1 MGVMHEAVE
10 DSVGE
15 GRIADDLV
23 PGIDR
28 QLAGDQR
35 RTGAITVLDDLHE
48 VAPLV
53 GREPVWAPVIE
64 DQQIG
69 LGKRAEQTRE
79 AAVSVSQFE
88 IGKEARHTCV
98 MHRIAITAGSLRQ
111 RAGRTHVAGTV
122 TGELIGLAD
131 SGWSFPT
138 AILITSDESA
148 LDIASNLITNFLLKV
163 GNGFDVSG
171 GQIVGADALLNFFD
185 PVGGDFQFRFDSIS
199 DGTPTHLNLLFW
211 NGGGGPIV
219 GTGNQGGFAGT
230 TYTAVAAVPEPSTWA
245 MVLFG
250 FAGIGFMA
258 YRRSRKDQGLALA
271 AA

>member
-1 MGVMHEAVE
+1 MKKFGLSILPDLLRAMAV
-10 DSVGE
+10 
-15 GRIADDLV
+15 
-23 PGIDR
+23 
-28 QLAGDQR
+28 
-35 RTGAITVLDDLHE
+35 
-48 VAPLV
+48 
-53 GREPVWAPVIE
+53 
-64 DQQIG
+64 
-69 LGKRAEQTRE
+69 
-79 AAVSVSQFE
+79 AAVACFASLNAANATTLTFSFSDDPSVLSTNFY
-88 IGKEARHTCV
+88 
-98 MHRIAITAGSLRQ
+98 
-111 RAGRTHVAGTV
+111 GRTHVAGTV

-148 LDIASNLITNFLLKV
+148 LDITSNLITNFLLKV

-245 MVLFG
+245 MMILG

-258 YRRSRKDQGLALA
+258 YRRRNQTA
-271 AA
+271 AFRVV

>member
-53 GREPVWAPVIE
+53 GREPVWAPVIK

-79 AAVSVSQFE
+79 AAVSVGQFE

-111 RAGRTHVAGTV
+111 RAAEPR
-122 TGELIGLAD
+122 LAD
-131 SGWSFPT
+131 AARSG
-138 AILITSDESA
+138 DQQ
-148 LDIASNLITNFLLKV
+148 IAMF
-163 GNGFDVSG
+163 GNPAAG
-171 GQIVGADALLNFFD
+171 G
-185 PVGGDFQFRFDSIS
+185 
-199 DGTPTHLNLLFW
+199 
-211 NGGGGPIV
+211 
-219 GTGNQGGFAGT
+219 
-230 TYTAVAAVPEPSTWA
+230 
-245 MVLFG
+245 
-250 FAGIGFMA
+250 
-258 YRRSRKDQGLALA
+258 
-271 AA
+271 

>member
-1 MGVMHEAVE
+1 MKKFGLSILPDLLRPMAV
-10 DSVGE
+10 
-15 GRIADDLV
+15 
-23 PGIDR
+23 
-28 QLAGDQR
+28 
-35 RTGAITVLDDLHE
+35 
-48 VAPLV
+48 
-53 GREPVWAPVIE
+53 
-64 DQQIG
+64 
-69 LGKRAEQTRE
+69 
-79 AAVSVSQFE
+79 AAVACFASLNAANAATFTFSFSDDPSVLSTNFY
-88 IGKEARHTCV
+88 
-98 MHRIAITAGSLRQ
+98 
-111 RAGRTHVAGTV
+111 GRTHVAGTV

-148 LDIASNLITNFLLKV
+148 LDITSNLITNFLLKV

-245 MVLFG
+245 MMLFG

>member
-1 MGVMHEAVE
+1 MKKFGLSILPDLLRAMAV
-10 DSVGE
+10 
-15 GRIADDLV
+15 
-23 PGIDR
+23 
-28 QLAGDQR
+28 
-35 RTGAITVLDDLHE
+35 
-48 VAPLV
+48 
-53 GREPVWAPVIE
+53 
-64 DQQIG
+64 
-69 LGKRAEQTRE
+69 
-79 AAVSVSQFE
+79 AAVACFASLNAANAATFTFSFSDDPSVLSTNFY
-88 IGKEARHTCV
+88 
-98 MHRIAITAGSLRQ
+98 
-111 RAGRTHVAGTV
+111 GRTHVAGTV

-148 LDIASNLITNFLLKV
+148 LDITSNLITNFLLKV

-211 NGGGGPIV
+211 NGGAGPIV

-230 TYTAVAAVPEPSTWA
+230 TYIAVAAVPEPSTWA
-245 MVLFG
+245 MMILG
-250 FAGIGFMA
+250 FAGVGFMA
-258 YRRSRKDQGLALA
+258 YSRSRKDQGLALA

>member
-88 IGKEARHTCV
+88 TILTDLARRNGVRSGMVYLQVTHGAAMRAHDQGGHASSAC
-98 MHRIAITAGSLRQ
+98 MKRIVLRNAVAGSRS
-111 RAGRTHVAGTV
+111 RCRCWV
-122 TGELIGLAD
+122 
-131 SGWSFPT
+131 
-138 AILITSDESA
+138 
-148 LDIASNLITNFLLKV
+148 
-163 GNGFDVSG
+163 
-171 GQIVGADALLNFFD
+171 VGAGQDIFESDLGPCRWRLDRCSAPSLKPRAYACSASRLC
-185 PVGGDFQFRFDSIS
+185 GSSIS
-199 DGTPTHLNLLFW
+199 IARQTF
-211 NGGGGPIV
+211 
-219 GTGNQGGFAGT
+219 
-230 TYTAVAAVPEPSTWA
+230 S
-245 MVLFG
+245 
-250 FAGIGFMA
+250 
-258 YRRSRKDQGLALA
+258 A
-271 AA
+271 AAR